1 MKKFSSIDRICG
13 SDAQDKKF
21 DFLHGS
27 ERSIRNHVER
37 VIGQLKK
44 KYSIRYCKKLSP
56 YTKIE

>member
-1 MKKFSSIDRICG
+1 MKKISSIDRVCG
-13 SDAQDKKF
+13 SDVQDIKL

-27 ERSIRNHVER
+27 ERIICIHVER

-44 KYSIRYCKKLSP
+44 KYSIRYCKKLSS